1 MLLSLADFHYISVSF
16 LFFSSFSVGGLMD
29 KASYSVDDDDDDDDD
44 CWLFN
49 QIIRSKPLCF
59 VI

>member
-1 MLLSLADFHYISVSF
+1 MVSLRISR
-16 LFFSSFSVGGLMD
+16 LRCGVGGLMD
-29 KASYSVDDDDDDDDD
+29 KASYSVDDDDDE